1 MSEIIKDVIHN
12 RNGHWIANSYI
23 DERLWLIYS
32 DFGNAA
38 YCWSSIG
45 SKSLKEFIART
56 DEHYLT
62 KKLID
67 SEQRTEVDWET
78 TKLSLQKWILQ
89 ERKNK
94 DYNDIEARNLW
105 DDLFYCDYLDQ
116 YQHQEHT
123 VDDFYEF
130 IVHKESS
137 HSQAFREEVIRPLK
151 ELFSKQIQENR

>member
-1 MSEIIKDVIHN
+1 M
-12 RNGHWIANSYI
+12 
-23 DERLWLIYS
+23 
-32 DFGNAA
+32 
-38 YCWSSIG
+38 
-45 SKSLKEFIART
+45 KEFITRT

-78 TKLSLQKWILQ
+78 TKLSIKKWILQ
-89 ERKNK
+89 ERRR
-94 DYNDIEARNLW
+94 NDLTIDNARELW
-105 DDLFYCDYLDQ
+105 DDLYYCDYLDQ

-137 HSQAFREEVIRPLK
+137 RSQAFREEVIRPLK
-151 ELFSKQIQENR
+151 ELFTKQVQESVE